1 MDILEISK
9 KILHEGPVCDHC
21 LGRQFAKLSTG
32 LSNRER
38 GQALKLTLV
47 LEGDRIYKNEKD
59 DSLLKELAPC
69 SSFARKTLGTGGE
82 DEQCWVCLDQFKKL
96 DDWADEAAKVLEGLE
111 YSTFLVG
118 TKVSGLLSE
127 NEEILWAETGTAY
140 AEQLKTELNREVGKK
155 IAEKVRKDV
164 DFENPD
170 ITITLD
176 LAKNKLE
183 TQVRSVYIM
192 GRYLK
197 MVRGIPQTRWP
208 CRKCKGKGCESC
220 NFTGKQY
227 QESVDELIKGPVIE
241 AFQAVDTAF
250 HGSGREDIDA
260 LMLGSGRP
268 FVVEAKFPKKRNT
281 DLEELMR
288 RINEKAAGKVEVR
301 EFSFVGKSMIETLK
315 SSKADKTYKL
325 KVTFKEPVSEEKL
338 KSCLETLSGTEISQ
352 QTPKR
357 VVHRRADLV
366 RKRYVHSI
374 RLDETADD
382 GTAYI
387 TVNCEGGLYVKELI
401 SGDNGRTNP
410 SLTGLL
416 GVPAVVEDL
425 DVVNV
430 DI

>member
-1 MDILEISK
+1 
-9 KILHEGPVCDHC
+9 
-21 LGRQFAKLSTG
+21 
-32 LSNRER
+32 
-38 GQALKLTLV
+38 
-47 LEGDRIYKNEKD
+47 
-59 DSLLKELAPC
+59 
-69 SSFARKTLGTGGE
+69 
-82 DEQCWVCLDQFKKL
+82 
-96 DDWADEAAKVLEGLE
+96 
-111 YSTFLVG
+111 VG

-127 NEEILWAETGTAY
+127 NEEMLWAEAGTAY
-140 AEQLKTELNREVGKK
+140 AEQLKTELNREVGKR
-155 IAEKVRKDV
+155 IAEKVQKDV

-176 LAKNKLE
+176 LAKNRLDL
-183 TQVRSVYIM
+183 QLRSVYIL
-192 GRYLK
+192 GRYRKLL
-197 MVRGIPQTRWP
+197 RGIPQTRWP
-208 CRKCKGKGCESC
+208 CRKCKGKGCERC

-241 AFQAVDTAF
+241 AFQAIDTAF

-268 FVVEAKFPKKRNT
+268 FVVEAKSPVKRST
-281 DLEELMR
+281 DLEKLMQN
-288 RINEKAAGKVEVR
+288 INEKAAGKVEVR
-301 EFSFVGKSMIETLK
+301 ELSFTGKDMIETLK

-338 KSCLETLSGTEISQ
+338 KSSLEALNDIEISQ

-366 RKRYVHSI
+366 RKRHVHSI
-374 RLDETADD
+374 RLDELTDE
-382 GTAYI
+382 GYAYI

-401 SGDNGRTNP
+401 SGDEGRTNP
-410 SLTGLL
+410 SLSGLL
-416 GVPAVVEDL
+416 GVPALVEDL

>member
-1 MDILEISK
+1 MDVLQISK
-9 KILHEGPVCDHC
+9 KILHEGPICDHC

-32 LSNRER
+32 LSNKER
-38 GQALKLTLV
+38 GQALKLSLA

-59 DSLLKELAPC
+59 DSLLNELVLC
-69 SSFARKTLGTGGE
+69 SVFARKTLGKGGE

-96 DDWADEAAKVLEGLE
+96 DRWADEAVKALDGLE

-140 AEQLKTELNREVGKK
+140 AEQLKTELNREVGKR
-155 IAEKVRKDV
+155 IAEKVQKDV

-183 TQVRSVYIM
+183 LQVRSVYIL

-227 QESVDELIKGPVIE
+227 QESVDELIKGPVVE
-241 AFQAVDTAF
+241 AFQATDTAF

-268 FVVEAKFPKKRNT
+268 FVVEAKSPKKRST
-281 DLEELMR
+281 DLDELMR
-288 RINEKAAGKVEVR
+288 NINEKAAGKVEVR
-301 EFSFVGKSMIETLK
+301 ELSFVGKDLIETLK

-338 KSCLETLSGTEISQ
+338 KSCLEALSGLEISQ
-352 QTPKR
+352 QTPRR
-357 VVHRRADLV
+357 VVHRRADLI

-374 RLDETADD
+374 RLDELEDN
-382 GTAYI
+382 GRAYI

-401 SGDNGRTNP
+401 SGDEGRTIP
-410 SLTGLL
+410 SLSGLL
-416 GVPAVVEDL
+416 EIPAFVEDL

>member
-1 MDILEISK
+1 MDVLDISK
-9 KILHEGPVCDHC
+9 KILHEGPICDNC

-38 GQALKLTLV
+38 GQALKLALV
-47 LEGDRIYKNEKD
+47 LEGDRIYKAEND

-69 SSFARKTLGTGGE
+69 SVFARKALGTESE

-96 DDWADEAAKVLEGLE
+96 DEWADEAAKALEGLE

-127 NEEILWAETGTAY
+127 NEELLWAEAGTAY
-140 AEQLKTELNREVGKK
+140 AEQLKTELNREVGKR
-155 IAEKVRKDV
+155 IAEKVHKDV

-176 LAKNKLE
+176 LGKNELDL
-183 TQVRSVYIM
+183 QLRSVYIL
-192 GRYLK
+192 GRYRKLI
-197 MVRGIPQTRWP
+197 RGIPQTRWP
-208 CRKCKGKGCESC
+208 CRKCKGKGCERC

-227 QESVDELIKGPVIE
+227 QESVDELIKGPVVE
-241 AFQAVDTAF
+241 AFQANDTAF

-268 FVVEAKFPKKRNT
+268 FVVEAKSPVKRST

-288 RINEKAAGKVEVR
+288 NINEKAAGKVEVR
-301 EFSFVGKSMIETLK
+301 EFSFTGKDMIETLK

-338 KSCLETLSGTEISQ
+338 KSSLEALSDIEISQ
-352 QTPKR
+352 QTPTR

-366 RKRYVHSI
+366 RKRHVHRI
-374 RLDETADD
+374 KLDELTDD
-382 GTAYI
+382 GYAYI
-387 TVNCEGGLYVKELI
+387 TVNCEGGLYVKELV
-401 SGDNGRTNP
+401 SGDEGRTNP
-410 SLTGLL
+410 SLSGLL
-416 GVPAVVEDL
+416 GIPALVEDL